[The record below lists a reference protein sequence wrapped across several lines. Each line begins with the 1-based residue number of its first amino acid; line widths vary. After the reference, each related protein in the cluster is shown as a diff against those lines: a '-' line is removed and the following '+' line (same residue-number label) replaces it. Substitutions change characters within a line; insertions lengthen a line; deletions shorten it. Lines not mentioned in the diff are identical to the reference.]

1 MTQSLAPPIIL
12 FAMDDSTIK
21 DNLFRKR
28 NELGISQ
35 REMANRLEISLNAYR
50 KLEMGKT
57 RILNEHVPL
66 FAEVAGI
73 SVAELVNGFE
83 PLRSVEAGLEDV
95 KERYEQKI
103 RVLETGYQQE
113 LENLKLENVRLKDR
127 LKDKEDIIAM
137 NKKLI
142 QRYEKELKA
151 LQK

>member
-1 MTQSLAPPIIL
+1 
-12 FAMDDSTIK
+12 
-21 DNLFRKR
+21 
-28 NELGISQ
+28 
-35 REMANRLEISLNAYR
+35 
-50 KLEMGKT
+50 
-57 RILNEHVPL
+57 
-66 FAEVAGI
+66 
-73 SVAELVNGFE
+73 
-83 PLRSVEAGLEDV
+83 V

>member
-1 MTQSLAPPIIL
+1 
-12 FAMDDSTIK
+12 MDDSTIK

-35 REMANRLEISLNAYR
+35 REMARRLEISLNAYR

-57 RILNEHVPL
+57 RILNERVPL

-83 PLRSVEAGLEDV
+83 PLRSVEAGLDDV

-103 RVLETGYQQE
+103 RALETGYQQE
-113 LENLKLENVRLKDR
+113 LENLKLENARLKDR

-142 QRYEKELKA
+142 LRYEKELKT
-151 LQK
+151 LRK